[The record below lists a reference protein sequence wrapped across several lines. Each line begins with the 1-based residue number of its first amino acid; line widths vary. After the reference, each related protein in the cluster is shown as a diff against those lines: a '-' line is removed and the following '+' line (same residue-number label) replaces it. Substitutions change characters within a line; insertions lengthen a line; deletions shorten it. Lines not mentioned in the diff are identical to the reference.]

1 MKKKTI
7 TFLKYLGYYFIAL
20 LVSVILILLIDN
32 IITKILG
39 YNSVVELFSNA
50 KKQIDKKGILL
61 IVFVIPLIEEVI
73 FRLLLKVNKIN
84 VSISLSLWLL
94 LLIKNGK
101 ITEVNFNNYEI
112 YFKLFIVILFGLILY
127 KLALSDKIV
136 RYLATKEKV
145 LFYFSVLS
153 FGLVHIT
160 NIKEFHWQLSLF
172 YPFFVLP
179 QIFMGYF
186 IAKLRIE
193 QGFIWGL
200 LFHVVINAI
209 GSI

>member
-1 MKKKTI
+1 M
-7 TFLKYLGYYFIAL
+7 
-20 LVSVILILLIDN
+20 
-32 IITKILG
+32 
-39 YNSVVELFSNA
+39 
-50 KKQIDKKGILL
+50 L